1 MNFWRADKIDTPTR
15 GSIMKKTAFLVL
27 LTFVAAAD
35 AQAVA
40 RRGVQ
45 RPNIL
50 QLLNPTPKPAP
61 TPAPASQPVPV
72 VTPAAPAPAA
82 DPAPTAPV
90 DPAPAP

>member
-72 VTPAAPAPAA
+72 VSPAAPAPAA

>member
-1 MNFWRADKIDTPTR
+1 
-15 GSIMKKTAFLVL
+15 MKKTAFLVL

-61 TPAPASQPVPV
+61 TPAPAPASQPVPV

>member
-61 TPAPASQPVPV
+61 TPAPASQPAPV
-72 VTPAAPAPAA
+72 VTPPAPAA
-82 DPAPTAPV
+82 DPAPTAPL

>member
-1 MNFWRADKIDTPTR
+1 
-15 GSIMKKTAFLVL
+15 MKKTAFLVL

>member
-1 MNFWRADKIDTPTR
+1 
-15 GSIMKKTAFLVL
+15 MKKTAFLVL

-61 TPAPASQPVPV
+61 TPAPASQPAPV
-72 VTPAAPAPAA
+72 VTPPAPAA
-82 DPAPTAPV
+82 DPAPTAPL